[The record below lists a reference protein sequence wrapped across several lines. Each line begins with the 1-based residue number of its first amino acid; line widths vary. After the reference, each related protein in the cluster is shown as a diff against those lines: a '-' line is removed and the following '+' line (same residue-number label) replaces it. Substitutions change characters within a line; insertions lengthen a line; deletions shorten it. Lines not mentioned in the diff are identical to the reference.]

1 MYFSIEKAKNAQIK
15 LADKVIKEYK
25 VKDFKHVVGLDV
37 AYSNGK
43 GIGAAVIMDRDNNI
57 IDAGIKIM
65 DVKVPYIPG
74 LLAFR
79 EFPCMYGAL
88 KNVKKSFDIILV
100 NGQGLAH
107 PRRFGIAC
115 HIGILSNKPTIGVA
129 RRKLYGQE
137 VKIEEELCQVINGEE
152 VIGASLKM
160 GMFKIYISVGHM
172 ISLEES
178 IRIVKELMRGH
189 NLPEPIYN
197 AHILATEKAKSI
209 KQSLKS
215 QQTYLDLI

>member
-1 MYFSIEKAKNAQIK
+1 MHFSIEKAKNAQIK
-15 LADKVIKEYK
+15 LAGRVIRECK
-25 VKDFKHVVGLDV
+25 VKDFKHVAGLDV

-57 IDAGIKIM
+57 IDTGIKIL

-115 HIGILSNKPTIGVA
+115 HIGVLSNKPTIGVA
-129 RRKLYGQE
+129 RKKLYGQE
-137 VKIEEELCQVINGEE
+137 VKIEENLYQIVDEGE
-152 VIGASLKM
+152 VIGASLNVET
-160 GMFKIYISVGHM
+160 FKIYVSIGHM

-178 IRIVKELMRGH
+178 IRVVREFMKGH

-197 AHILATEKAKSI
+197 AHVLATEKARSI
-209 KQSLKS
+209 KHKS
-215 QQTYLDLI
+215 QQTHLDLI